1 MAKYICGLCGFV
13 YDEADGDSESGVA
26 AGTVWE
32 KVPADYRCPV
42 CGADKE
48 SFEKA

>member
-13 YDEADGDSESGVA
+13 YDEAEGDAESGVS
-26 AGTVWE
+26 AGTTWG
-32 KVPADYRCPV
+32 KVPDDYRCPV
-42 CGADKE
+42 CGADKD